1 MKKTLLAGVS
11 ASFALSLAASAAH
24 AQSIDY
30 GSMEQLFNEPVTTSA
45 TGSPQRSTEVPVSMD
60 IISADDI
67 KRSGA
72 VDLPTI
78 LSRVAGLDVLNWG
91 AGASDVSVRGY
102 DQAMSPRLLVLING
116 RQVYLDHYGY
126 TAWAT
131 LPVQL
136 SEIRQIEVVK
146 GPNSALFGFN
156 AVGGVIN
163 IITQNPKFDSTG
175 SISVTGGTN
184 GYGELSM
191 VKSVKLGDRF
201 FARLSAG
208 AAQMDEYG
216 NHAGSGVLSS
226 QLTDPARVSANLDTI
241 TQLTDKTELRIEGSW
256 SNVQVSEAVSNYS
269 YSPSK
274 YVTTSVKGALS
285 SDTQFGLL
293 QVSAYETNLT
303 AKQIIVGQTARFEN
317 KLDVVSL
324 QDLFKI
330 GAKHTFRIGGEYRK
344 NQVNTAPLAGGKLSY
359 EVVAI
364 SGMWNWAISD
374 TLALTAAGRYDDLSL
389 SREGTF
395 PAGYPPVTNA
405 YWDRSIKKAS
415 YNFGAV
421 YRPTAADTFK
431 ATAARGVQVPTLVDL
446 GAVQLRATAGP
457 YTVGVIGNP
466 TLAPSIVTN
475 YEVGYERTLPG
486 LDAKAGVSVFR
497 QKTEDVKGQPTSS
510 QIDVM
515 PAAAGIL
522 PLLSYRNIGDS
533 KMWGVELTASGKI
546 TGGYHWSGDWTFT
559 DVDNKAAAG
568 FSPTVRLADF
578 SATTPEVRGNVSFGW
593 SDAVWSADVFA
604 HYTGDHK
611 IYTSASVPTLADVDG
626 YVTLGGRLARTLDHG
641 ITLAVS
647 GQNLSD
653 GHQRQT
659 AGLEVERRAFVTLS
673 KAW

>member
-11 ASFALSLAASAAH
+11 ASFLTVLAASAAH

-30 GSMEQLFNEPVTTSA
+30 GAMEQLFNEPVTTSA
-45 TGSPQRSTEVPVSMD
+45 TGSPQRSTEVPVAME

-156 AVGGVIN
+156 AVGGVVN
-163 IITQNPKFDSTG
+163 IITQNPKFDSAG
-175 SISVTGGTN
+175 SINLTGGTN
-184 GYGELSM
+184 GYGELSI

-208 AAQMDEYG
+208 AAQMDEYK
-216 NHAGSGVLSS
+216 NTTTVPASA
-226 QLTDPARVSANLDTI
+226 LTDPARVTANIDTI
-241 TQLTDKTELRIEGSW
+241 TQLTDKTELRVEGAW
-256 SNVQVSEAVSNYS
+256 SNVQVSEVVSNYD

-274 YVTTSVKGALS
+274 YVTTSVKATLA
-285 SDTQFGLL
+285 SDTKLGML
-293 QVSAYETNLT
+293 QASVYQTNLT
-303 AKQIIVGQTARFEN
+303 AKQIVVRQPARFEN
-317 KLDVVSL
+317 KITVASV

-330 GAKHTFRIGGEYRK
+330 GAKHTFRIGGEYRE
-344 NQVNTAPLAGGKLSY
+344 NEVNTAPLAGG
-359 EVVAI
+359 EVRYKVAAV

-374 TLALTAAGRYDDLSL
+374 KLALTVAGRYDSLDL

-395 PAGYPPVTNA
+395 PAGYPPVGND
-405 YWDRSIKKAS
+405 YWDRSIEEAS
-415 YNFGAV
+415 YNAGLV
-421 YRPTAADTFK
+421 YRPTQADSFK
-431 ATAARGVQVPTLVDL
+431 LTAARGVQVPTLVDL

-457 YTVGVIGNP
+457 FTVGVIGNP
-466 TLAPSIVTN
+466 GLAPSIVTN

-486 LDAKAGVSVFR
+486 LNAKAGVSVFT

-510 QIDVM
+510 QIDMM
-515 PAAAGIL
+515 PAGPGIL

-546 TGGYHWSGDWTFT
+546 TGGYRWSGDWTFT
-559 DVDNKAAAG
+559 DVDNEAAAG
-568 FSPTVRLADF
+568 FSPLIRLADF

-593 SDAVWSADVFA
+593 SNADWSADVFA

-611 IYTSASVPTLADVDG
+611 GYISAAAPALVDIDG
-626 YVTLGGRLARTLDHG
+626 YVTLGGRVARSFDHG

-647 GQNLSD
+647 GQNLTESR
-653 GHQRQT
+653 QRQT
-659 AGLEVERRAFVTLS
+659 SGLEVERRAFVTLS
-673 KAW
+673 KTW

>member
-11 ASFALSLAASAAH
+11 ATFALSMAATAAH

-45 TGSPQRSTEVPVSMD
+45 TGSPQRSTEVPVAMD
-60 IISADDI
+60 IISAEDI

-91 AGASDVSVRGY
+91 VGASDVSVRGY

-175 SISVTGGTN
+175 FATVTGGTN
-184 GYGELSM
+184 GYGELSIA
-191 VKSVKLGDRF
+191 KSAKLGERF

-216 NHAGSGVLSS
+216 RAGSSVLAS
-226 QLTDPARVSANLDTI
+226 QVTDPARVSANLDTI
-241 TQLTDKTELRIEGSW
+241 TQLTDKTELRVEGSW
-256 SNVQVSEAVSNYS
+256 SNVQVSEEVSSYN

-274 YVTTSVKGALS
+274 YVTTSVKATLA
-285 SDTQFGLL
+285 SDTRFGLL
-293 QVSAYETNLT
+293 QASAYETNLT
-303 AKQIIVGQTARFEN
+303 AKQVVAGQKARFEN
-317 KLDVVSL
+317 KLNVVAV

-330 GAKHTFRIGGEYRK
+330 GSKHTVRIGGEYRK
-344 NQVNTAPLAGGKLSY
+344 NEVNTAPLVGGKLSY
-359 EVVAI
+359 EVASI
-364 SGMWNWAISD
+364 SGMWNWAITD
-374 TLALTAAGRYDDLSL
+374 KLALTAAGRYDDLSL

-395 PAGYPPVTNA
+395 TAGYPAVTNA

-415 YNFGAV
+415 YNLGAV

-431 ATAARGVQVPTLVDL
+431 ATAARGVQVPSLVDL
-446 GAVQLRATAGP
+446 GAVQLRVVSGL
-457 YTVGVIGNP
+457 YTIGVIGNP
-466 TLAPSIVTN
+466 TLKPSIVTN
-475 YEVGYERTLPG
+475 YEVGYERALPG
-486 LDAKAGVSVFR
+486 LDAKAGVSVFS
-497 QKTEDVKGQPTSS
+497 QKTEDVKGQPTSA

-515 PAAAGIL
+515 PTVPGVL
-522 PLLSYRNIGDS
+522 PLLSYRNVGDS
-533 KMWGVELTASGKI
+533 KMWGVELTAAGKI

-559 DVDNKAAAG
+559 DVDDEPAAG
-568 FSPTVRLADF
+568 FSPQVRLAAF
-578 SATTPEVRGNVSFGW
+578 SATTPETRANVSFGW
-593 SDAVWSADVFA
+593 ANAQWAADGFA

-611 IYTSASVPTLADVDG
+611 AYLSSGAMVDVEN
-626 YVTLGGRLARTLDHG
+626 YIALGGRVARTFDHG
-641 ITLAVS
+641 LTLAVS

>member
-11 ASFALSLAASAAH
+11 ATFALSMAATATH

-45 TGSPQRSTEVPVSMD
+45 TGSPQRSTEVPVAME

-156 AVGGVIN
+156 AVGGVVN
-163 IITQNPKFDSTG
+163 IITQNPKFDDAG

-184 GYGELSM
+184 GYGELSI

-208 AAQMDEYG
+208 AAQMDEYA
-216 NHAGSGVLSS
+216 NHTGSGVLNS

-241 TQLTDKTELRIEGSW
+241 TQLTDKTELRVEGSW
-256 SNVQVSEAVSNYS
+256 SNVQVSEAVSNYA

-274 YVTTSVKGALS
+274 YVTTSVKATLA
-285 SDTQFGLL
+285 SDTKIGLL
-293 QVSAYETNLT
+293 QGSVYQTNLT
-303 AKQIIVGQTARFEN
+303 AKQLVVGQKARFEN
-317 KLDVVSL
+317 EITVASV
-324 QDLFKI
+324 QDLFKV
-330 GAKHTFRIGGEYRK
+330 GAKHTFRIGGEYRQ
-344 NQVNTAPLAGGKLSY
+344 NEVNTAPLTGAKVSY
-359 EVVAI
+359 KVAAI
-364 SGMWNWAISD
+364 SGMWNWAVSEK
-374 TLALTAAGRYDDLSL
+374 LALTLAGRYDALDLE
-389 SREGTF
+389 REGTF
-395 PAGYPPVTNA
+395 PAGYPATTNA
-405 YWDRSIKKAS
+405 YWDRSINEAS
-415 YNFGAV
+415 YNAGLV
-421 YRPTAADTFK
+421 YRPTQADSIK
-431 ATAARGVQVPTLVDL
+431 LTAARGVQVPTLVDL

-466 TLAPSIVTN
+466 TLQPAIVTN

-486 LDAKAGVSVFR
+486 LDAKAGVSVFS
-497 QKTEDVKGQPTSS
+497 QKTEDVKGQPTSA

-515 PAAAGIL
+515 PTTGGVL

-546 TGGYHWSGDWTFT
+546 TGGYRWSGDWTFT

-578 SATTPEVRGNVSFGW
+578 SATTPQVRGNVSFGW
-593 SDAVWSADVFA
+593 SDAVWSIDAFA

-611 IYTSASVPTLADVDG
+611 IYTSASIPTLANVDG
-626 YVTLGGRLARTLDHG
+626 YVTLGGRVARSFDHG

-659 AGLEVERRAFVTLS
+659 AGLEVERRAFVSLS

>member
-11 ASFALSLAASAAH
+11 ASFLTVLASAAH

-30 GSMEQLFNEPVTTSA
+30 GAMEQLFNEPVTTSA
-45 TGSPQRSTEVPVSMD
+45 TGSPQRSTEVPVAMD

-163 IITQNPKFDSTG
+163 IITQNPKFDNAG
-175 SISVTGGTN
+175 SVTLTGGTS
-184 GYGELSM
+184 GYGELSV

-208 AAQMDEYG
+208 AAQMDEYK
-216 NHAGSGVLSS
+216 NTVGVASNL
-226 QLTDPARVSANLDTI
+226 LTDPARVSANLDTI
-241 TQLTDKTELRIEGSW
+241 TQLTEKTELRVEGSW
-256 SNVQVSEAVSNYS
+256 SNVQLSEMVSNYN
-269 YSPSK
+269 YSPTK
-274 YVTTSVKGALS
+274 YVTTSVKGTLS
-285 SDTQFGLL
+285 SDTKLGLL
-293 QVSAYETNLT
+293 QLSAYENNLT
-303 AKQIIVGQTARFEN
+303 AKQLVVGQKARFEN
-317 KLDVVSL
+317 KLDVISA

-330 GAKHTFRIGGEYRK
+330 GAKHTFRVGGEYRK
-344 NQVNTAPLAGGKLSY
+344 NEVNTAPLAGGKLSY
-359 EVVAI
+359 EVVSV

-374 TLALTAAGRYDDLSL
+374 KLALTAAGRYDDLSL

-395 PAGYPPVTNA
+395 PAGYPPVANS
-405 YWDRSIKKAS
+405 YWDRSIKKGS

-421 YRPTAADTFK
+421 YRPTQADTFK

-466 TLAPSIVTN
+466 TLEPSIVTN
-475 YEVGYERTLPG
+475 YEVGYERAIGSLN
-486 LDAKAGVSVFR
+486 AKAGVSVFT

-515 PAAAGIL
+515 PGAPGIL

-546 TGGYHWSGDWTFT
+546 AGGYHWSGDWAFT
-559 DVDNKAAAG
+559 DVDDEAATG
-568 FSPTVRLADF
+568 FSPTIRLANF
-578 SATTPEVRGNVSFGW
+578 SATTPNVRGNVSFGW
-593 SDAVWSADVFA
+593 SNAAWSVDAFG

-626 YVTLGGRLARTLDHG
+626 YVTLGGRVARTFDHG

-647 GQNLSD
+647 GQNLTD

-673 KAW
+673 KTW